1 MSLARLLDLG
11 AVWLGVY
18 PLDERVQ
25 GLRRLLGMPDD
36 VIPFAVVAVGHPAE
50 NKRPA
55 DRYDPARVHRER

>member
-1 MSLARLLDLG
+1 
-11 AVWLGVY
+11 VY

-55 DRYDPARVHRER
+55 DRYDPARVHRERW